1 VAQELR
7 LVKER
12 LTALYTGIFRRAK
25 TNETSLLAESF
36 RELQASL
43 MQTNGVFPKSILVTS
58 TGPREGKSTVVS
70 NLAATFAGA
79 GKRVLLV
86 DADLRRPTLHRIFG
100 LRNDSGL
107 SDLLSAVGVPMTI
120 APAPAHGVSVLTSG
134 SPFESTGS
142 ERAREFINKA
152 TQLYD
157 VVLLDCPPVLAL
169 VDATLLAPLV
179 EGVVLVLN
187 AGQVRCWS
195 EMPNE
200 PRVSWRRREPRLLAR
215 C

>member
-134 SPFESTGS
+134 SPCSNPQVPKEPESSSIRQRNCTMS
-142 ERAREFINKA
+142 CFWTVHPCWRSSM
-152 TQLYD
+152 
-157 VVLLDCPPVLAL
+157 P
-169 VDATLLAPLV
+169 
-179 EGVVLVLN
+179 
-187 AGQVRCWS
+187 RCWHHW
-195 EMPNE
+195 
-200 PRVSWRRREPRLLAR
+200 WRGSF
-215 C
+215 